1 MRSPRGEES
10 APPPGNYNRRVT
22 GYTHKNLRADVE
34 DMAPQFG
41 LAPSLEARFA
51 RSALE
56 CEHTGI
62 SHQKIAPNF
71 RVPFGHRHAEQ
82 EEIYVVLS
90 GSGRAKLDDD
100 FVDLR
105 PLDAL
110 RVAPATVR
118 AFEAGPEGLELIAF
132 GAPRGA
138 GNDSELQQDWW
149 VG

>member
-1 MRSPRGEES
+1 M
-10 APPPGNYNRRVT
+10 A
-22 GYTHKNLRADVE
+22 GYTHKNLCTDIE
-34 DMAPQFG
+34 DAAVQFG
-41 LAPSLEARFA
+41 LSPNLEAHFGRT
-51 RSALE
+51 ALE

-62 SHQKIAPNF
+62 SHQRIAPNF
-71 RVPFGHRHAEQ
+71 RVPFGHKHAEQ

-90 GSGRAKLDDD
+90 GSGRARLDDD
-100 FVDLR
+100 IVDLR

-118 AFEAGPEGLELIAF
+118 AFEAGPDGLELIAF
-132 GAPRGA
+132 GGPRGA

>member
-1 MRSPRGEES
+1 MT
-10 APPPGNYNRRVT
+10 A
-22 GYTHKNLRADVE
+22 YTHKNLRGDVE
-34 DMAPQFG
+34 DAAVQFG
-41 LAPSLEARFA
+41 LSPNLEAHFA
-51 RSALE
+51 RNALD
-56 CEHTGI
+56 CESSGV
-62 SHQKIAPNF
+62 SFQRLAPNF
-71 RVPFGHRHAEQ
+71 RVPFGHTHAEQ

-90 GSGRAKLDDD
+90 GSGRAKLGDDL
-100 FVDLR
+100 VDLR

-118 AFEAGPEGLELIAF
+118 AFEAGPDGLELIAF